1 MVQHYA
7 GESGHPTVADVDDA
21 NIDMSECASKI
32 LDGLRGDAF
41 SIATDIGLQRLLL
54 PDGIEPLIEQIRQ
67 QALPLQSEE
76 ASELFRQG
84 QLIAGPL
91 AKQQGEPMLSCI
103 ARRMRW
109 WSTLRELDPES
120 RLSEAMRASLLVE
133 LSGLSDRS
141 SS

>member
-1 MVQHYA
+1 
-7 GESGHPTVADVDDA
+7 
-21 NIDMSECASKI
+21 MSECASKI
-32 LDGLRGDAF
+32 LEGLREDAF
-41 SIATDIGLQRLLL
+41 SIARDIGLQRLLL
-54 PDGIEPLIEQIRQ
+54 PDGIEHLIE
-67 QALPLQSEE
+67 SEE

-120 RLSEAMRASLLVE
+120 RLSEAMRASLFVE